1 MSTLKCE
8 VDIFA
13 EYNNEA
19 ERDSCPFGKDCHTSS
34 TQPQSSKQESQT
46 ILEELQNS

>member
-19 ERDSCPFGKDCHTSS
+19 ERDSCSFAKGCQTSS
-34 TQPQSSKQESQT
+34 IQLQSSRQENQA